1 MTIVNRKGF
10 ANFLFLSASIFS
22 LNREKTK
29 KGKMMKKVCKLFLL
43 SVLCLLAT
51 GVFAQNSNII
61 KTNLSQA
68 EIDRIVKTFTS
79 KEGEFR
85 QALGAYAFNRKAQIQ
100 TVGMGGQISGL
111 YRRDSFLTFAE
122 DGRRV
127 EKILF
132 APISTL
138 QEITITAEDLENL
151 NGVDP
156 YAIDPKSVA
165 LYNFSFVGKE
175 KIDELDLYVFDASPK
190 VMPDPKKTKQTLFSG
205 RIWVDDQDLQ
215 IVKSKGKAVP
225 ETKQN
230 KYAVIETWREN
241 IEGKYWFPS
250 LSTSDDELIFD
261 NGNVVKLRIRVRY
274 SNYTQGRTDVKVLDD
289 DQEIKEETPKPKPT
303 PTPKKP

>member
-1 MTIVNRKGF
+1 
-10 ANFLFLSASIFS
+10 
-22 LNREKTK
+22 
-29 KGKMMKKVCKLFLL
+29 MKKIL
-43 SVLCLLAT
+43 SVGLMIFCFSILS
-51 GVFAQNSNII
+51 VFAQTSNIV
-61 KTNLSQA
+61 KTNLSQT
-68 EIDRIVKTFTS
+68 EIDRIIKTFAAN
-79 KEGEFR
+79 EANFR
-85 QALGAYAFNRKAQIQ
+85 EALKIYAFNRNAMIQ
-100 TVGMGGQISGL
+100 TLGMGGQISGV
-111 YRRDSFLTFAE
+111 YQRDSFLTFKDNGE
-122 DGRRV
+122 RI

-132 APISTL
+132 APVSTL
-138 QEITITAEDLENL
+138 KEISVSAEDIDNL
-151 NGVDP
+151 GGVDP
-156 YAIDPKSVA
+156 FAIEPQFVSN
-165 LYNFSFVGKE
+165 YNFVFLGKE
-175 KIDELDLYVFDASPK
+175 KIDELDLYVFDVTPK

-205 RIWVDDQDLQ
+205 RVWVDDQDLQ

-274 SNYTQGRTDVKVLDD
+274 SNYTQGRSDVRVLDD

>member
-1 MTIVNRKGF
+1 MRRTKIILFGLLILSLSTIG
-10 ANFLFLSASIFS
+10 
-22 LNREKTK
+22 T
-29 KGKMMKKVCKLFLL
+29 
-43 SVLCLLAT
+43 
-51 GVFAQNSNII
+51 FAQNSNIV
-61 KTNLSQA
+61 KANLSQA
-68 EIDRIVKTFTS
+68 EIDRIVQSFTS
-79 KEGEFR
+79 KEDMFR
-85 QALGAYAFNRKAQIQ
+85 QALGAYAFNRKAEIQ
-100 TVGMGGQISGL
+100 TIGMGGQISGA
-111 YRRDSFLTFAE
+111 YRRDSFLTFSQ

-132 APISTL
+132 APIPTL
-138 QEITITAEDLENL
+138 KEIAITAEDLENL

-156 YAIDPKSVA
+156 YAIDPKTVA

-175 KIDELDLYVFDASPK
+175 KIDELNLYVFDVAPK

-205 RIWVDDQDLQ
+205 RVWVDDQDLQ

-250 LSTSDDELIFD
+250 FSTSDDELIFD

-274 SNYTQGRTDVKVLDD
+274 SNYTQGRTDVRVLDD